1 MFARRL
7 EALRKKISESRLQ
20 GLLVTSLPNVR
31 YLTGF
36 TGSNALLLLSPDR
49 DLFITDSRYRNQ
61 ASGEV
66 ENARIV
72 IAPGSLLKALSQKL
86 ALRTVGRIGFEAG
99 SLTVSGFSNLKRLAK
114 EEKFVP
120 TVGVV
125 EQIRAYKDEDEIS
138 RIRRAAEITD
148 RVFNK
153 ILAILKPG
161 LMELEVAA
169 EITYW
174 HKRFGAESEA
184 FDAIVASGIRGA
196 FPHARAS
203 ANRIEKGNM
212 VTIDMGCRVDG
223 YHCDLTRTVS
233 VGRPPP
239 EMRKIYAVVL
249 EAEQRSL
256 NEAQAGVRVSSLDG
270 IARKSIRAKGY
281 GKYFCHSLG
290 HGLGLELH
298 EMPRVSSKSKDILKN
313 GSVITIEPG
322 IYIPR
327 LGGVRIEDDVVIHDD
342 SNEVLSKVPKELV
355 IV

>member
-7 EALRKKISESRLQ
+7 EAVRKKISESRLQ

-36 TGSNALLLLSPDR
+36 TGSNALLLLTPER
-49 DLFITDSRYRNQ
+49 NLFITDSRYRNQ

-66 ENARIV
+66 QNARIV
-72 IAPGSLLKALSQKL
+72 IAPGSLLIALSEKL
-86 ALRTVGRIGFEAG
+86 APRAVERIGFEAS
-99 SLTVSGFSNLKRLAK
+99 SLTVSVFNNLKRIAK
-114 EEKFVP
+114 EKKFVP
-120 TVGVV
+120 TVGLI
-125 EQIRAYKDEDEIS
+125 EQIRAYKDEGEIS
-138 RIRRAAEITD
+138 KMRRAAEITD

-161 LMELEVAA
+161 LRELEVAA

-184 FDAIVASGIRGA
+184 FDAIVASGVRGA

-203 ANRIEKGNM
+203 AQKIEKGNM

-233 VGRPPP
+233 VGRPSS
-239 EMRKIYAVVL
+239 EMKKIYVVVL

-256 NEAQAGVRVSSLDG
+256 NEAQAGVHVSSLDAM
-270 IARKSIRAKGY
+270 ARKSIRAKGY

-290 HGLGLELH
+290 HGLGLEVH
-298 EMPRVSSKSKDILKN
+298 EMPRVSSKSKDTLKD

-322 IYIPR
+322 IYIPG
-327 LGGVRIEDDVVIHDD
+327 LGGVRIEDDIVVREDC
-342 SNEVLSKVPKELV
+342 NEVLSKVPKELV